1 MTRIKYSYSGQK
13 LSHREGITKLT
24 RVQISEHV
32 WVNISRRNLC
42 DNCVADV
49 CLKRTEDN
57 IEQCDLFRSAYIAFK
72 RCSQCGEVYELFSN
86 FKSLD
91 YDMCP
96 VCNEKMKT
104 VSTAHVEQPCSSHC

>member
-1 MTRIKYSYSGQK
+1 M
-13 LSHREGITKLT
+13 EGITEVT

-49 CLKRTEDN
+49 CMKRTSDN
-57 IEQCDLFRSAYIAFK
+57 IEHCDLFKSVYVAFK
-72 RCSQCGEVYELFSN
+72 RCNQCGEIYELFSS

-91 YDMCP
+91 YDLCP
-96 VCNEKMKT
+96 ICNEKIKPIPVIQT
-104 VSTAHVEQPCSSHC
+104 GEPLGSHC

>member
-1 MTRIKYSYSGQK
+1 M
-13 LSHREGITKLT
+13 T
-24 RVQISEHV
+24 RVQIGEHV

-49 CLKRTEDN
+49 CLKRTGDN
-57 IEQCDLFRSAYIAFK
+57 IERCDLFKSPYVAFK
-72 RCSQCGEVYELFSN
+72 KCNQCGEIFEVFSN

-96 VCNEKMKT
+96 VCNERMNSIPIVQVEEP
-104 VSTAHVEQPCSSHC
+104 VSFHH

>member
-1 MTRIKYSYSGQK
+1 
-13 LSHREGITKLT
+13 
-24 RVQISEHV
+24 V

-57 IEQCDLFRSAYIAFK
+57 IEQCSLFRSAYIAFK
-72 RCSQCGEVYELFSN
+72 KCNQCGEIYELFSN
-86 FKSLD
+86 FKALD

-96 VCNEKMKT
+96 VCNEKMKEVPT
-104 VSTAHVEQPCSSHC
+104 IKVEELLGSHC

>member
-1 MTRIKYSYSGQK
+1 M
-13 LSHREGITKLT
+13 T

-32 WVNISRRNLC
+32 WVNISRRSLC

-49 CLKRTEDN
+49 CLKRTDEH
-57 IEQCDLFRSAYIAFK
+57 IEQCKLFKSTYIAFK
-72 RCSQCGEVYELFSN
+72 KCNQCGEIYELFSN

-96 VCNEKMKT
+96 LCNEKVKAIPAIK
-104 VSTAHVEQPCSSHC
+104 VGEPLGSHC

>member
-1 MTRIKYSYSGQK
+1 M
-13 LSHREGITKLT
+13 T

-49 CLKRTEDN
+49 CLKRTGEN
-57 IEQCDLFRSAYIAFK
+57 IEQCALFKSAYIAFK
-72 RCSQCGEVYELFSN
+72 KCNHCGEIYELFSS

-96 VCNEKMKT
+96 VCNEKMKDIQ
-104 VSTAHVEQPCSSHC
+104 VVNSGEPLSSQC